1 MKSSSS
7 EEFKRQEDE
16 KVIAAA
22 EILLKANIQE
32 LGMKLNQIELLVLD
46 SFSLKKMME
55 EKGINMRHLN
65 LLYNQADLA
74 YLREHI
80 LVEVL
85 ARTIKK

>member
-32 LGMKLNQIELLVLD
+32 LGKKLNQIELLVLD

-65 LLYNQADLA
+65 LLYHQANLA

>member
-1 MKSSSS
+1 MKSTGS

>member
-65 LLYNQADLA
+65 LLYHQANLA

>member
-1 MKSSSS
+1 M
-7 EEFKRQEDE
+7 
-16 KVIAAA
+16 
-22 EILLKANIQE
+22 LKANIQE